1 MIPGDA
7 FTVTPVITNFLPPL
21 NLPYEHLLTTVL
33 GGVALNNPVDGRMYQ
48 QWVGYYEAGEI
59 KVSIKDSGVV
69 SFSLP
74 AADVVTVSLAFD
86 NNMGVVLSWLTV
98 ASGVNLYYYDT
109 LTSGYITRNFATAT
123 SGRVCVDNAFDFYVG
138 QSDVIFAYTD
148 SGNLYYRQ
156 QRDRYDI
163 ARLISATTSKV
174 IRVGPTVG
182 NRLQVELKTF

>member
-1 MIPGDA
+1 M
-7 FTVTPVITNFLPPL
+7 
-21 NLPYEHLLTTVL
+21 L